1 VWLRCARPSGWCVD
15 WGVRKERTTSN
26 RPCVRRNGAQK
37 HALDTATHHPH
48 AVDRPQRSRVQAIR
62 EERGPALLDAA
73 AGAPRA
79 GAPWVGCGRKA
90 AGGSQ
95 VGFALATAR
104 SLGSAAHGRS
114 SARRAPARGRGDR
127 AGPSPA
133 GTPQPDTCC
142 QLAANAAPTAAP
154 GGAGRSA
161 RPRAASEDGRPTP
174 GAHPPLGVGGAA
186 RTSASRSSAPL
197 GPGAGAASARARAR
211 RPGAAGE
218 AESSARPRGGRQLRR
233 SCPFKGSSFSGALK
247 PCGARSHFEPAKT
260 SGTRHQL
267 QRKLSR
273 PQPTHLARRRHLR
286 TAPSSPF
293 TVASQPPTG
302 EHASSSPC
310 GTPSACSGWL

>member
-1 VWLRCARPSGWCVD
+1 MAAVRTTEWLVRGLG

-218 AESSARPRGGRQLRR
+218 AEPLARPRGGRQLRR
-233 SCPFKGSSFSGALK
+233 SC
-247 PCGARSHFEPAKT
+247 C
-260 SGTRHQL
+260 
-267 QRKLSR
+267 
-273 PQPTHLARRRHLR
+273 
-286 TAPSSPF
+286 
-293 TVASQPPTG
+293 V
-302 EHASSSPC
+302 
-310 GTPSACSGWL
+310 

>member
-1 VWLRCARPSGWCVD
+1 MWLRCARPSGWCVD

-174 GAHPPLGVGGAA
+174 GAPRRSASAAPPAPQPRGAA
-186 RTSASRSSAPL
+186 PRSARAQAPRARERAPA
-197 GPGAGAASARARAR
+197 GPGRRARLSPWPGHEAAGSCAGAAAF
-211 RPGAAGE
+211 
-218 AESSARPRGGRQLRR
+218 RGL
-233 SCPFKGSSFSGALK
+233 
-247 PCGARSHFEPAKT
+247 H
-260 SGTRHQL
+260 
-267 QRKLSR
+267 
-273 PQPTHLARRRHLR
+273 
-286 TAPSSPF
+286 
-293 TVASQPPTG
+293 
-302 EHASSSPC
+302 
-310 GTPSACSGWL
+310 